1 MLLLIFLA
9 LAEVVALEKRRKEHM
24 RILLVLYSIFLCLRY
39 KKPMSFRSAIPLL
52 DQKVT
57 YNSDLRHNAR
67 MTCMDCSTRSGI
79 TRILKSFPR
88 RLARPRRGLVAQYG
102 KLMSQNYKAGRCTTK
117 YSDSHLEISVETLL
131 STAVKDPASP

>member
-1 MLLLIFLA
+1 MGIP
-9 LAEVVALEKRRKEHM
+9 
-24 RILLVLYSIFLCLRY
+24 LVLYSIFLCLRY
-39 KKPMSFRSAIPLL
+39 KKPMSFRSATPLL

-67 MTCMDCSTRSGI
+67 LACMDYSARPGI
-79 TRILKSFPR
+79 TRILTSFPR

-102 KLMSQNYKAGRCTTK
+102 KLMSQNYQAGGCTTK
-117 YSDSHLEISVETLL
+117 YPDSHLEISVQTYL